1 MAGGKTLSIQ
11 VGSNQA
17 VTVSGL
23 TGNMTAAQVKGAI
36 DTAFASAD
44 VGVTTTV
51 VTNNGQD
58 TLQITSGGTAGSSD
72 TLTLAGT
79 ALTVLGLA
87 SSASGS
93 DGSFGFGATGVTN
106 FSGASAATAANSV
119 VNAGGSSATGDLT
132 FTPLADG
139 SDSQVLTLSANDSN
153 GAAQAVTVTLANNGA
168 TRNGRSIDEAIA
180 AINTA
185 LQQSNNPTM
194 LRITAVKDNATG
206 TEKINFISSLPSFQV
221 SVGSTTTGNGL
232 GSQGTT
238 VTSRALAGGSSLDIS
253 SQQGGTSA
261 ILALTNAVS
270 ALGSAQA
277 NVGKAQNTL
286 NYAIGLAESQTANLS
301 AAESRIRD
309 ADMASEAANLT
320 KAQVLQQSAIAA
332 MVQANSAPQ
341 AVLTLLRG

>member
-1 MAGGKTLSIQ
+1 VAH
-11 VGSNQA
+11 
-17 VTVSGL
+17 
-23 TGNMTAAQVKGAI
+23 
-36 DTAFASAD
+36 
-44 VGVTTTV
+44 
-51 VTNNGQD
+51 
-58 TLQITSGGTAGSSD
+58 
-72 TLTLAGT
+72 
-79 ALTVLGLA
+79 
-87 SSASGS
+87 
-93 DGSFGFGATGVTN
+93 
-106 FSGASAATAANSV
+106 NSV
-119 VNAGGSSATGDLT
+119 VNAGGSSATGDLA
-132 FTPLADG
+132 FTALAYG

>member
-1 MAGGKTLSIQ
+1 LSTNDG
-11 VGSNQA
+11 VRGSGSADTFA
-17 VTVSGL
+17 VTGS
-23 TGNMTAAQVKGAI
+23 AA
-36 DTAFASAD
+36 
-44 VGVTTTV
+44 
-51 VTNNGQD
+51 
-58 TLQITSGGTAGSSD
+58 
-72 TLTLAGT
+72 
-79 ALTVLGLA
+79 TVLGLP
-87 SSASGS
+87 SSATGTS
-93 DGSFGFGATGVTN
+93 GSFGFGATGTTFNGSTV
-106 FSGASAATAANSV
+106 GVAHNSV
-119 VNAGGSSATGDLT
+119 VNAGGSSATGDLA
-132 FTPLADG
+132 FTALAYG

-168 TRNGRSIDEAIA
+168 TRTGRSLDETVQ

-194 LRITAVKDNATG
+194 QKITAVKDVSAG
-206 TEKINFISSLPSFQV
+206 GAEKINFISSLASFQV
-221 SVGSTTTGNGL
+221 SVGSTSSGNGI

-238 VTSRALAGGSSLDIS
+238 VTSGALAGGSSLDIS
-253 SQQGGTSA
+253 SQQGGTAA
-261 ILALTNAVS
+261 ISALTNAVS